1 MLNSEV
7 SFLHIGG
14 LTLFVFGNFQ
24 LEKNERSGGAGIE
37 NIECGFAYFIVY
49 GGTAV
54 EAKRHKI
61 VLRHYG
67 GDLYVFSEI
76 PLANKI
82 VYFQGV
88 LRYNSW

>member
-37 NIECGFAYFIVY
+37 NIECGFVYFIVY
-49 GGTAV
+49 GV
-54 EAKRHKI
+54 SSWEMSFIKHD
-61 VLRHYG
+61 LRFMMEHF
-67 GDLYVFSEI
+67 VR
-76 PLANKI
+76 K
-82 VYFQGV
+82 
-88 LRYNSW
+88 